1 MFGKLKNLF
10 VFIFT
15 RTLELL
21 TLSSKPR
28 IYCLILNLRAY
39 LSRRATRFSYD
50 RDQNFFTV
58 REGELALTFSEKVTN
73 FYSYAGGITARRD
86 YMRDTYLLDKI
97 HFSNGDTVVDC
108 GANVGDLFLFLNSLK
123 LGINYIGIEPS
134 PREFF
139 HLERNVNGG
148 KNLNVGLWNENSE
161 INFYISSRKA
171 DSSFIRPS
179 SFTEEIIVKTCRL
192 DDLLKKQKIKL
203 LKLEAEGAEFQAILG
218 AEGLLDQIE
227 FISADLGEEAAGES
241 TLPEVV
247 NYLLGRNFE
256 IINFGFHRTVVLFR
270 NMGATGELKNSIN

>member
-1 MFGKLKNLF
+1 MLGKLKNLL

-15 RTLELL
+15 RTLELA

-28 IYCLILNLRAY
+28 IYCLLLNLRAY
-39 LSRRATRFSYD
+39 LDRRDTRFSHN

-97 HFSNGDTVVDC
+97 HFSNSDTVVDC
-108 GANVGDLFLFLNSLK
+108 GANVGDLFLFLSSLE

-139 HLERNVNGG
+139 HLEKNVSGG
-148 KNLNVGLWNENSE
+148 NNYNVGLWNENSE
-161 INFYISSRKA
+161 INFFISSRKA
-171 DSSFIRPS
+171 DSSFIQPS
-179 SFTEEIIVKTCRL
+179 SFTEEITVRTCRL
-192 DDLLKKQKIKL
+192 DDLLKHTKIKL

-227 FISADLGEEAAGES
+227 FISADLGEEAAGKS

-256 IINFGFHRTVVLFR
+256 IVNFGFHRTIVLF
-270 NMGATGELKNSIN
+270 KNLDVTH